1 MLLFCLRVFCSS
13 PSVQSMDEIMDKTC
27 PSMKF
32 SSMDG
37 ILFPHNL
44 SPNEYFVF
52 NIMLFQ
58 PADFF
63 RLHVLAAS
71 RLFELDQGMDTTI
84 RKYKAM

>member
-1 MLLFCLRVFCSS
+1 
-13 PSVQSMDEIMDKTC
+13 
-27 PSMKF
+27 MKF

-37 ILFPHNL
+37 IFFPHNL

-63 RLHVLAAS
+63 VYMCLLLPALS
-71 RLFELDQGMDTTI
+71 FKLDQGMDITI
-84 RKYKAM
+84 QKYKAM